1 MIEISAEVRNNA
13 GVSVLEIHENYNVN
27 KMLLLLLCVSEI
39 QKRLGCIN
47 NYHLIDKEIKGKY
60 GVI

>member
-1 MIEISAEVRNNA
+1 MIEISAEIWNNA
-13 GVSVLEIHENYNVN
+13 GVSVLEIHENYKVN

-39 QKRLGCIN
+39 EKRLGCIN
-47 NYHLIDKEIKGKY
+47 IYHLIDKEIKGKY